1 MKAAHAKKPRIRLA
15 VVESDPLRL
24 VGFRTLLES
33 DFELSAA
40 SLQDIDTLSNIDL
53 LLLSNR
59 NGQNFFSAMAS
70 LKASRLDLR
79 IIVTGSG
86 IDDETILK
94 VVAWGA
100 KGYIDDAVS
109 PAEFAQAIRVVNQGS
124 VWAPRR
130 VLSMFIDRIGS
141 ARGRISPAG
150 HATFTV
156 REKEV
161 LELLVAGR
169 CNKEIGVA
177 LGIGERTVKSH
188 VAKLMRKNGVQNRVA
203 LSIHAIRHSLV
214 AAPGQS

>member
-79 IIVTGSG
+79 IIVTG
-86 IDDETILK
+86 
-94 VVAWGA
+94 
-100 KGYIDDAVS
+100 
-109 PAEFAQAIRVVNQGS
+109 RGS
-124 VWAPRR
+124 TTKP
-130 VLSMFIDRIGS
+130 S
-141 ARGRISPAG
+141 
-150 HATFTV
+150 
-156 REKEV
+156 
-161 LELLVAGR
+161 
-169 CNKEIGVA
+169 
-177 LGIGERTVKSH
+177 
-188 VAKLMRKNGVQNRVA
+188 
-203 LSIHAIRHSLV
+203 
-214 AAPGQS
+214 